1 MDSGELIEKY
11 LEFFEKKGHVII
23 KSEPLI
29 PENNASVLFTTAGM
43 FPLTPYLMGQ
53 PHPLGKRLTDVQK
66 CIRTGD
72 IDDVGDNTHLTFFE
86 MLGNWSL
93 GDYFKKE
100 SIMWSFEFLAKELM
114 IPVDKLSV
122 TVFEGNQDAPKDE
135 ESISIWLKAGIPK
148 ERIFALPKED
158 NWWELETGP
167 CGPDSEIFFDTGK
180 DSCSNDCKP
189 GCKCGKY
196 VEIWNNVF
204 MQYNKLKEGVYV
216 PLKSRNVD
224 TGMGVE
230 RTVAMLSAKKSVYET
245 DLFIPLMEIIKK
257 DAKEYNEKSARI
269 IADHIKASAMIL
281 GDEMGVVPSKV
292 DQGYILR
299 RLIRRAI
306 RHARIMQISYVTFE
320 KLAKKTIEI
329 YNKRYPILNEK
340 QGFILSELKK
350 EYDKFSETLEKG
362 LKEFEKIK
370 EQSISAKDAFLLFQS
385 YGFPIEIT
393 KELAME
399 KGMSVDEA
407 GFNAELRKHQELSK
421 QGAAQK
427 FRGGLSSVSDDTAKL
442 HTATHL
448 LGEALRRIINKGI
461 KQKGSNITPER
472 LRFDFNLDRKMTDEE
487 IKKVQDLVN
496 EQIMSSLDVKKE
508 EMSYED
514 AKKSGAQAEF
524 EGKYGKKV
532 FVYSIGKFS
541 KEVCA
546 GPHAS
551 NTRELGKFRIIKEES
566 VAAGIRRI
574 KAVLE

>member
-11 LEFFEKKGHVII
+11 LEFFEKKGHIII

-53 PHPLGKRLTDVQK
+53 PHPLGKRLADVQK

-114 IPVDKLSV
+114 IPIDKLSV

-189 GCKCGKY
+189 GCRCGKY

-245 DLFIPLMEIIKK
+245 DLFSPLMEIIKK
-257 DAKEYNEKSARI
+257 DAKEYSEKSARI

-281 GDEMGVVPSKV
+281 GDERGVVPSKV

-306 RHARIMQISYVTFE
+306 RHARIIRISYITFE
-320 KLAKKTIEI
+320 KLAKKTIEL
-329 YNKRYPILNEK
+329 YSKRYLSLNKKNEL
-340 QGFILSELKK
+340 ILSELKK
-350 EYDKFSETLEKG
+350 EYDKFNETLEKG
-362 LKEFEKIK
+362 LKEFEKING
-370 EQSISAKDAFLLFQS
+370 QSISAKDAFLLFQS

-393 KELAME
+393 KELANE

-407 GFNAELRKHQELSK
+407 GFNAELKKHQELSK
-421 QGAAQK
+421 QGAMQK
-427 FRGGLSSVSDDTAKL
+427 FRGGLSSVSDATSKL

-448 LGEALRRIINKGI
+448 LGEALRKIISKDI
-461 KQKGSNITPER
+461 RQKGSNITPER

-487 IKKVQDLVN
+487 LKKVQDLVN
-496 EQIMSSLDVKKE
+496 EQIMKSIDVKKE

-524 EGKYGKKV
+524 EGKYGQKV
-532 FVYSIGKFS
+532 FVYSIGNFS
-541 KEVCA
+541 KEVCG
-546 GPHAS
+546 GPHVS
-551 NTRELGKFRIIKEES
+551 STKELGKFKIIKEES
-566 VAAGIRRI
+566 VAAGVRRI